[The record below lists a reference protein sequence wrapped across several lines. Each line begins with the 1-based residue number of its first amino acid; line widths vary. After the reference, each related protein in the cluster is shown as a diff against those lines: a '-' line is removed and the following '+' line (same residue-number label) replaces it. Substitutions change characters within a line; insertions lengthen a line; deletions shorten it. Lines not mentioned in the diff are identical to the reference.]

1 MIDIIDIER
10 EGYIL
15 PQAYLYD
22 LLLTYTP
29 FSSANVYI
37 NLSMDV
43 LLRYVLTCLIKYNYT
58 PEYVHVHS

>member
-15 PQAYLYD
+15 PQAYPYD
-22 LLLTYTP
+22 HLFTYTP

-43 LLRYVLTCLIKYNYT
+43 LFRYVLTCLIKYNIHT
-58 PEYVHVHS
+58 